1 MTTGAYEG
9 LVDACNACADACD
22 RCLSACL
29 LEADVAHLTRCIALD
44 LECAQT
50 CRLLAGFAVRG
61 SKFAG
66 GVAAACL
73 TLCEACAEECG
84 QHQHDHCVRC
94 AEACRACAAACRRL
108 LEIRPEAMP
117 EAGGASP
124 SAPVAR

>member
-1 MTTGAYEG
+1 MTSGAYEG

-22 RCLSACL
+22 TCLSACL
-29 LEADVAHLTRCIALD
+29 LESHAADLTRCIALD
-44 LECAQT
+44 LECALT

-73 TLCEACAEECG
+73 ELCDACADECG
-84 QHQHDHCVRC
+84 KHDHDHCRRC

-108 LEIRPEAMP
+108 LAIRPETP
-117 EAGGASP
+117 LETGGNSP